1 MKAYVLVTTDP
12 AKTRTV
18 IAKMREVPG
27 IKEANE
33 VMGPYDI
40 VAEVEIDRV
49 SDMSMILR
57 QHIRAI
63 EGVQATVTSV
73 SIQ

>member
-12 AKTRTV
+12 AKTRNV
-18 IAKMREVPG
+18 ISAIRAVAG
-27 IKEANE
+27 VSDAHE

-40 VAEVEIDRV
+40 VAELEIDRI
-49 SDMSMILR
+49 SDVSMILR

-63 EGVQATVTSV
+63 DGVQATVTCV
-73 SIQ
+73 ALQ

>member
-1 MKAYVLVTTDP
+1 MKAYVLITTDP
-12 AKTRTV
+12 AKTRNV
-18 IAKMREVPG
+18 IARMQEVPG
-27 IKEANE
+27 VQEAHE

-40 VAEVEIDRV
+40 VAEVEIDRI

-63 EGVQATVTSV
+63 DGVQATVTCV